1 MFTTVERLIGLRY
14 LGARRGEGFV
24 SVIAV
29 FSLVGIALAVGT
41 LIVVMSVMT
50 GFRHEL
56 LRQLGSVSGQL
67 LVRPLGGA
75 FVRDPAIEK
84 QIAQVP
90 GVAGVAPIAEGRGL
104 ALGPDIARG
113 VLVRGMTAADLR
125 AREPLVGAIEGND
138 AERSRYRAFCGEAR
152 ADQREW
158 GSLERFDDGRGVM
171 IGRRL
176 ADLLGVKVGDEITL
190 VTSQVRA
197 TPLGLLPRTGTYRI
211 EALFCAG
218 MYDFDSSFVFLPLQ
232 QAQMLL
238 ELDNRL
244 SILEVFLSDPAEFRE
259 MRPKIRA
266 VLGGTLYVFDWV
278 EVYGG
283 FFAAVEAQTNVM
295 FVVLLLIMLVAAF
308 NIVSG
313 LTMMVRTK
321 TTDIAILRTMGA
333 RRANVLRSFLIYGMT
348 IGGLGTAI
356 GTILGILFA
365 INIERIRQL
374 IQHNFDVELFD
385 PQMRMLAEIPSRID
399 PATVAAIALVSL
411 LFSSLATLIP
421 AWRASRLDPVEGL
434 RRD

>member
-308 NIVSG
+308 NIVS
-313 LTMMVRTK
+313 R
-321 TTDIAILRTMGA
+321 DF
-333 RRANVLRSFLIYGMT
+333 RSS
-348 IGGLGTAI
+348 A
-356 GTILGILFA
+356 
-365 INIERIRQL
+365 
-374 IQHNFDVELFD
+374 
-385 PQMRMLAEIPSRID
+385 
-399 PATVAAIALVSL
+399 
-411 LFSSLATLIP
+411 
-421 AWRASRLDPVEGL
+421 
-434 RRD
+434 

>member
-411 LFSSLATLIP
+411 LFSGLATLIP